1 MKNTTRLNRSRRLR
15 NNNQRRVMIKKL
27 HQRVLVRR
35 KQFMNFNTDN
45 DIQEAC

>member
-1 MKNTTRLNRSRRLR
+1 MKNNTRLNRSRRLK

-35 KQFMNFNTDN
+35 KQFINFNTDT